1 MLRFSS
7 TSFFVFDNLQIKTIY
22 LRSLAHYLTWL
33 QMHLSHSA
41 TWFLF
46 SGPPPCV
53 ASSRCPGAACSPP
66 WCHWC
71 PSAGSCCRVTLE
83 QCQCQVT
90 QHLLLVTASPLQP
103 GTVLLYLH
111 NRAATLLS
119 YNLESLS
126 FIESSCSDKVFMDL
140 RYWASYLLTLMCHV
154 VQKFQK
160 SSPRYLAF
168 LDTNTF
174 LKYANI
180 NI

>member
-53 ASSRCPGAACSPP
+53 ASSRCPWAACSPP

-71 PSAGSCCRVTLE
+71 PSAGSCCRVTME

-90 QHLLLVTASPLQP
+90 QHLLLATASPLQP

-119 YNLESLS
+119 YNLKAFRLLSPHVLIRILWILDIEPLIFSLPCVMLLQAPS
-126 FIESSCSDKVFMDL
+126 F
-140 RYWASYLLTLMCHV
+140 ALL
-154 VQKFQK
+154 
-160 SSPRYLAF
+160 
-168 LDTNTF
+168 D
-174 LKYANI
+174 I
-180 NI
+180 

>member
-53 ASSRCPGAACSPP
+53 ASSRCPWAACSPP

-71 PSAGSCCRVTLE
+71 PSAGSCCRVTIS
-83 QCQCQVT
+83 
-90 QHLLLVTASPLQP
+90 AS
-103 GTVLLYLH
+103 
-111 NRAATLLS
+111 
-119 YNLESLS
+119 
-126 FIESSCSDKVFMDL
+126 
-140 RYWASYLLTLMCHV
+140 
-154 VQKFQK
+154 K
-160 SSPRYLAF
+160 SSIRRSVITEKAPTRAFSWLKCLLPLSHLRQYAKRALTPRSLNVKLGPRRNYHKEWAALRH
-168 LDTNTF
+168 
-174 LKYANI
+174 YANQTAQPLW
-180 NI
+180 